1 MGWPTP
7 SWYSAPPSALR
18 AARCG
23 SRCLTGGIPILA
35 PFSAVALSENANTM
49 AAVAGLDQTGHVGQL
64 LDDRLVVEVTDGFG
78 NPVPGV
84 PITWTA
90 IGGGT
95 VSEGLVP
102 TDQDGRSRVD
112 RTLGPAVGQQS
123 TEARSDGLA
132 GSPVIFTHTAVAGD
146 ASRLIVVSG
155 SGQTA
160 EAGTLLP
167 EELVVRLVDAE
178 GNGVPNTAVTW
189 VVASGGGS
197 VAPQNTTTDGD
208 GRTSAQWTLGPALG
222 EQRAD
227 AVVSGVGVATFRAT
241 AASSAPPSL
250 FIRTQPSSSARNGV
264 PFGRQPVVQLHDG
277 AGSDVSTAGGGGD
290 GIPGWRR

>member
-1 MGWPTP
+1 M
-7 SWYSAPPSALR
+7 
-18 AARCG
+18 
-23 SRCLTGGIPILA
+23 
-35 PFSAVALSENANTM
+35 
-49 AAVAGLDQTGHVGQL
+49 
-64 LDDRLVVEVTDGFG
+64 
-78 NPVPGV
+78 
-84 PITWTA
+84 
-90 IGGGT
+90 
-95 VSEGLVP
+95 SEGLVP

-132 GSPVIFTHTAVAGD
+132 GSPVIFSHTAVAGD
-146 ASRLIVVSG
+146 ASLLTVVSG
-155 SGQTA
+155 NGQTA

-189 VVASGGGS
+189 VIASGGGS
-197 VAPQNTTTDGD
+197 VGPQNTTTDGD

-241 AASSAPPSL
+241 ATSAAPPSL
-250 FIRTQPSSSARNGV
+250 FIRTQPSTSARNGV
-264 PFGRQPVVQLHDG
+264 LLGRQPVVQLHDG
-277 AGSDVSTAGGGGD
+277 AGNDVSTAGVEVTVSLGGGRRTGRD
-290 GIPGWRR
+290 PAPAPPMLPGAPPSTTCSFPASRARGPWCSRPSGMPRLRRM